1 MKAGDAAVGLVAC
14 GTAWA
19 VYLTKTRVDPFLS
32 RRPFATVLGGGG
44 GGGRGHIVSSMALWK
59 VVNVASYAMNVIS
72 VSIPGRIDDQMA
84 KEMKE
89 NKNKNKNKN
98 NSNKK
103 DDDRDDDKNDEQ
115 DRTKNIRRNSKYR
128 SLFTPAGY
136 AFAIWGFI
144 FTSEFVFVTRS
155 SFFNTSDDTFA
166 ANATGFFALANVLQ
180 SAWCFTFRDW
190 TEEPKR
196 HWINAFVLGAE
207 ALALW
212 MAKERV
218 FEVNGS
224 FSKESSFVSVP
235 LRTHFAWIVCACGI
249 NLNTVVAKVGSAS
262 VQMFAAIGTA
272 FAATAIGAY
281 SSLRR
286 GDAVTPL
293 VFAWALYAIHKDGAH
308 RAPPA
313 SPSKPD
319 VDTKRA
325 KSGGK
330 VASTKN
336 TSTNEI
342 PSKTI
347 TKLFTDIVRAC
358 ACINAAFAA
367 CVAFF
372 EFFAS

>member
-44 GGGRGHIVSSMALWK
+44 GGGGRGHIVSSMALWK
-59 VVNVASYAMNVIS
+59 VVNVASYAMNVVS

-89 NKNKNKNKN
+89 NKNN

-281 SSLRR
+281 SSLRK

>member
-32 RRPFATVLGGGG
+32 RRPLATVLGGGG
-44 GGGRGHIVSSMALWK
+44 GHSSKSVALWK

-89 NKNKNKNKN
+89 NKNNNN

-136 AFAIWGFI
+136 AFAIWGVI

-155 SFFNTSDDTFA
+155 SFFNTSDEAFA

-180 SAWCFTFRDW
+180 SVWCFTFRDW

-212 MAKERV
+212 TAKERV

-224 FSKESSFVSVP
+224 FSKESRFVSVP

-249 NLNTVVAKVGSAS
+249 NLNTVVAKVGSGSA
-262 VQMFAAIGTA
+262 QMFAAIGTT

-286 GDAVTPL
+286 DDAATPL

-319 VDTKRA
+319 VDAKRA

-336 TSTNEI
+336 ASTNEI

-347 TKLFTDIVRAC
+347 TKLFTDIARAC
-358 ACINAAFAA
+358 ACINAALAA
-367 CVAFF
+367 FVAFF
-372 EFFAS
+372 E

>member
-1 MKAGDAAVGLVAC
+1 M
-14 GTAWA
+14 
-19 VYLTKTRVDPFLS
+19 
-32 RRPFATVLGGGG
+32 
-44 GGGRGHIVSSMALWK
+44 SSMALWK
-59 VVNVASYAMNVIS
+59 VVNVASYAMNVVS

-89 NKNKNKNKN
+89 NKNN

-281 SSLRR
+281 SSLRK

>member
-44 GGGRGHIVSSMALWK
+44 GGGGGGHSSKSVALWK

-89 NKNKNKNKN
+89 NKNKNNN

-136 AFAIWGFI
+136 AFAIWGVI

-155 SFFNTSDDTFA
+155 SFFNTSDEAFA

-180 SAWCFTFRDW
+180 SVWCFTFRDW

-212 MAKERV
+212 TAKERV

-224 FSKESSFVSVP
+224 FSKESRFVSVP
-235 LRTHFAWIVCACGI
+235 LRTHFAWIMCACGI
-249 NLNTVVAKVGSAS
+249 NLNTVVAKVGSGSA
-262 VQMFAAIGTA
+262 QMFAAIGTT

-286 GDAVTPL
+286 GDAATPL

-319 VDTKRA
+319 VDAKRA

-336 TSTNEI
+336 ASTNEI

-347 TKLFTDIVRAC
+347 TKLFTDIARAC
-358 ACINAAFAA
+358 ACINAALAA
-367 CVAFF
+367 FVAFF
-372 EFFAS
+372 E